1 MRFGFSYIGLI
12 WLIMLL
18 VPNLIWMKN
27 KPKDYEEYVHHENKV
42 LLFFERAGQFIVTP
56 VALIFSDF
64 NFKGWNFWCPVL
76 IVSFL
81 CMVLYEIFWIRYF
94 KSEKTMEDFYRG
106 IIGIPVAGATLPVI
120 AFFLLGIYG
129 GNGIMIIG
137 SIILGIGHIG
147 IHLAHRKEVCEPK
160 PKKHIVRRILVGIP
174 KVIVS
179 MVLIIVLG
187 FFVVVIIGRN
197 INQIKRVIDYSDGI
211 NKSEYVM
218 LNGQE
223 QYILTMGHDISN
235 PVIISLHGGPGA
247 PSTITDYCWIDYLT
261 DDYTVISWDQRG
273 CGRTYYHNVNTD
285 PDNSTVSFEQAMNDL
300 DALVDYARNT
310 YKQDKV
316 IIMGHSYGSLL
327 GSQYVLDHPEKV
339 SAYIGIGQEVIEE
352 DLYAYTYDYNDALAK
367 AREAGDDT
375 GEMENAYENLINNPT
390 VANMSALSNSTLKY
404 HSPRVTE
411 DVSTTATIFSPY
423 FGVDDARW
431 YWVILS
437 ALTGNTAYEDLE
449 KPLIDYLLDFNAYK
463 RNTDFQMPV
472 LFISGSDDWSC
483 PVGPIE
489 EYYDVIT
496 APQKEMYLVDG
507 CGHSPQGQLPEEF
520 CQAIKRFLD
529 VCKHVITFN

>member
-1 MRFGFSYIGLI
+1 MCLGFSYIGLI

-18 VPNLIWMKN
+18 VPNFIWMKN

-179 MVLIIVLG
+179 MVLIIVFG
-187 FFVVVIIGRN
+187 FSVVVIIGRN
-197 INQIKRVIDYSDGI
+197 INQIKRTIDYNDGI

-235 PVIISLHGGPGA
+235 PVIILLHGGPGV
-247 PSTITDYCWIDYLT
+247 PSTWGDYCWLDYMT
-261 DDYTVISWDQRG
+261 DDYTVICWDQRG

-285 PDNSTVSFEQAMNDL
+285 PDNNTVSFEQAIDDL
-300 DALVDYARNT
+300 DALVDYARKT
-310 YKQDKV
+310 YGQEKV
-316 IIMGHSYGSLL
+316 IIMGHSYGTLL
-327 GSQYVLDHPEKV
+327 GSQYILEYPEKV
-339 SAYIGIGQEVIEE
+339 SDYVGVGQEVIEE
-352 DLYAYTYDYNDALAK
+352 DMYAYTYVYEDALAK
-367 AREAGDDT
+367 AKEAGDDT
-375 GEMENAYENLINNPT
+375 TEMEKAYETLINSPFD
-390 VANMSALSNSTLKY
+390 VADTSALDNLTAKY
-404 HSPRVTE
+404 HQPRVTE
-411 DVSTTATIFSPY
+411 DVSTVASIFSPY
-423 FGVDDARW
+423 IGVDDMRW
-431 YWVILS
+431 QFLILS
-437 ALTGNTAYEDLE
+437 SLNGSTAYEELE
-449 KPLIDYLLDFNAYK
+449 SSLIEYLLSFNAYK
-463 RNTDFQMPV
+463 RSTDFQVPV
-472 LFISGSDDWSC
+472 LFVSGSDDWSC

-489 EYYDVIT
+489 EYCGVIT
-496 APQKEMYLVDG
+496 APKKEMYLVDG
-507 CGHSPQGQLPEEF
+507 CGHSPQMQLPEEC
-520 CQAIKRFLD
+520 CQVIKSFLGQ
-529 VCKHVITFN
+529 